1 MLLDNRTN
9 VFSQNGEDGIVEKI
23 FEELGIECGQCCE
36 FGAWDGKHFS
46 NTFRLIKEKNWT
58 ALYIEGDPEKY
69 KDLLKTCE
77 EYPNIT
83 PINTYV
89 NKDNLD
95 EIITE
100 NGFSKDIDLLSI
112 DVDSIDYEIWKNLL
126 EVKPKVVIIE
136 PSNQIPLWDRTPVYP
151 AHENGGANPHI
162 LKELA
167 KQKGYYFVC
176 TTGNLFFVRNDLTVT
191 VHDNVEFPW
200 WLDNNKKQIV
210 SYLSTILKNEE
221 DYLNFSEDIIK
232 YIRGFKLG
240 YMSKI

>member
-1 MLLDNRTN
+1 M
-9 VFSQNGEDGIVEKI
+9 
-23 FEELGIECGQCCE
+23 
-36 FGAWDGKHFS
+36 
-46 NTFRLIKEKNWT
+46 
-58 ALYIEGDPEKY
+58 
-69 KDLLKTCE
+69 
-77 EYPNIT
+77 
-83 PINTYV
+83 
-89 NKDNLD
+89 
-95 EIITE
+95 
-100 NGFSKDIDLLSI
+100 
-112 DVDSIDYEIWKNLL
+112 
-126 EVKPKVVIIE
+126 
-136 PSNQIPLWDRTPVYP
+136 WDRTPVYP